1 MGLNLFAKSI
11 KRLQATWGDEMN
23 KHVKVEIE
31 LDGTITVKR
40 IPMKRTDS
48 LPQDTN
54 TVRKYFTNLGYT
66 VGYIK
71 FV

>member
-1 MGLNLFAKSI
+1 
-11 KRLQATWGDEMN
+11 MN